1 MIAIFSHPFATRI
14 SRIVALFWTALRVV
28 VMAFAVIAGMA
39 ILAMIA
45 VICTDIVVRLFG
57 YSYSGTY
64 DIVRFLGTI
73 AIAGALPYTTAVKG
87 HVAVEYF
94 FHKLHRVGRI
104 LVDTLS
110 RLVIMI
116 LFSTFSWQCVRHGL
130 SLKASNEIS
139 LTLGLPLFWLSFVI
153 ALACSLTTLVVLY
166 NLLHPGREMIKP

>member
-1 MIAIFSHPFATRI
+1 MTSISTHPFINRI
-14 SRIVALFWTALRVV
+14 SRCVGLLWTLLRFA
-28 VMAFAVIAGMA
+28 VMAFAAVAGLA
-39 ILAMIA
+39 TLAM
-45 VICTDIVVRLFG
+45 VLLICVDILVRLFG
-57 YSYSGTY
+57 YPFAGTY

-104 LVDTLS
+104 LVDTVS
-110 RLVIMI
+110 RLIVMV

-130 SLKASNEIS
+130 SLKAANEVS
-139 LTLGLPLFWLSFVI
+139 LTLGLPLFWMSYVI
-153 ALACSLTTLVVLY
+153 AAACFLTTLVVLY